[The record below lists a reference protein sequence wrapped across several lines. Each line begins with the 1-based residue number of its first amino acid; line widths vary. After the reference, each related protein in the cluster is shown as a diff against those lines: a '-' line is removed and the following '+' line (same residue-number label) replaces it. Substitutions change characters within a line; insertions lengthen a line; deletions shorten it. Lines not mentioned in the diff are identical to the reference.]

1 MYRIQE
7 NLNKTTDLTNFDGSL
22 PLSELYHFDFLFT
35 AVSDNTQPAMGF
47 FSDVNQNLKKSP

>member
-22 PLSELYHFDFLFT
+22 PLSELYHFDFILT

-47 FSDVNQNLKKSP
+47 FCDVNQNLKKSP